1 MSQAPRL
8 DLSVIVPFG
17 DDEEVIGA
25 AMRQL
30 AAALRASGLTFE
42 IIAVDEDSADNSH
55 AVLALVRPEISE
67 LRVIQA
73 PPRTRAVEA
82 GVDRAQGH
90 VLAVL
95 SPPEVSTSNVA
106 GFLAAAARVHDRVD
120 VEIALGRYIVAHR
133 VRTLDAFAG
142 VRLRGEPAQRRFG
155 KRLAVRGL
163 RVAINGAPL
172 VPPPVGMARLRAAF
186 VARRA
191 S

>member
-67 LRVIQA
+67 LRVI
-73 PPRTRAVEA
+73 
-82 GVDRAQGH
+82 
-90 VLAVL
+90 
-95 SPPEVSTSNVA
+95 
-106 GFLAAAARVHDRVD
+106 
-120 VEIALGRYIVAHR
+120 
-133 VRTLDAFAG
+133 
-142 VRLRGEPAQRRFG
+142 
-155 KRLAVRGL
+155 
-163 RVAINGAPL
+163 
-172 VPPPVGMARLRAAF
+172 
-186 VARRA
+186 
-191 S
+191 